1 LKPSF
6 FNGIAEQFPWWKKK
20 LYTHCKNKRGLV
32 NLSKG
37 FDDNKV
43 LKEQLV
49 LRMYVQ
55 VCKTKDSM
63 HRRN

>member
-49 LRMYVQ
+49 L
-55 VCKTKDSM
+55 
-63 HRRN
+63 